1 MKRCATKCALCVV
14 VHKRV
19 TNATRVERVAAR
31 QPDYVAR
38 RQWVKTDGAVHQN
51 AKKHLIRGLDGDNHN
66 VCVQDESLVIYDE
79 PEVMLEIFK
88 HGLETAWIRVRAV
101 ENGLM
106 IVRFDTIANVV
117 ALSPACV
124 CNLRL

>member
-1 MKRCATKCALCVV
+1 
-14 VHKRV
+14 
-19 TNATRVERVAAR
+19 
-31 QPDYVAR
+31 
-38 RQWVKTDGAVHQN
+38 
-51 AKKHLIRGLDGDNHN
+51 
-66 VCVQDESLVIYDE
+66 
-79 PEVMLEIFK
+79 MLEIFK

-124 CNLRL
+124 CNLKL